1 MTKGHIN
8 FLIAGSCAVL
18 IGWMILMVLFPEI
31 VFINTDEPDE
41 LITDTVEVDFSV
53 STSNFDKEIEY
64 KPTPKTKS
72 LKMAKI
78 EREGIAEETTAETE
92 TTEPI
97 EETTKKVE
105 ETTVIEEKTAQIVDV
120 KTSSNTYLGNF
131 LLTAYCPCSYCCGK
145 SDGITATG
153 TKATAGRTIAVDPRI
168 IPYGS
173 QVEING
179 HIYTAE
185 DCGGA
190 IKSNKIDIFF
200 NTHQE
205 ALNFGTKYA
214 DVYLIWGTK

>member
-8 FLIAGSCAVL
+8 LLIAGSCAVL
-18 IGWMILMVLFPEI
+18 IGWIILMVLFPEI
-31 VFINTDEPDE
+31 VFINTDEPKE
-41 LITDTVEVDFSV
+41 FVTDTVEIDFSV
-53 STSNFDKEIEY
+53 STSDFDTTVEY

-72 LKMAKI
+72 LKTAKNESESI
-78 EREGIAEETTAETE
+78 
-92 TTEPI
+92 
-97 EETTKKVE
+97 VE
-105 ETTVIEEKTAQIVDV
+105 ETTTETEITETAEETMIIEEETTIAEQYLPLDR
-120 KTSSNTYLGNF
+120 YLGEF

-153 TKATAGRTIAVDPRI
+153 TVAPAGRTIAVDPRI

-173 QVEING
+173 QVKING

-200 NTHQE
+200 STHQE
-205 ALNFGTKYA
+205 ALNFGTRYA
-214 DVYLIWGTK
+214 DAYLIGGTK